1 VALILIVDDNPRF
14 SSSAGMLLEASGFRV
29 AEAATGASGVQSAR
43 ELAPDLVLLDIQL
56 PDIDGFE
63 VAEELAR
70 LDPPPRV
77 LLISS
82 RDADD
87 YGSLIDESP
96 TLGFL
101 AKDQLSPTSIRSLIP
116 ALTDEQPRT
125 NPRTSGRCRTAGR
138 QRQGR
143 SDAHARRARR

>member
-14 SSSAGMLLEASGFRV
+14 SASARMLLENSGFQV
-29 AEAATGASGVQSAR
+29 AEAATGTAGVQSAR
-43 ELAPDLVLLDIQL
+43 ELEPDLVLLDIQL

-63 VAEELAR
+63 VADELAR
-70 LDPPPRV
+70 LEPPPHV

-101 AKDQLSPTSIRSLIP
+101 AKDELSPTSLQSLVP
-116 ALTDEQPRT
+116 GLDDERPPRHPRT
-125 NPRTSGRCRTAGR
+125 ASHCRSAGR
-138 QRQGR
+138 GR
-143 SDAHARRARR
+143 GGRNDTYPRRAGR